1 MRRVSWKMLQRIG
14 DYAADEL
21 SGEQFLQTQQ
31 LLLEDDQMQHLAEAY
46 ARMLALL
53 RAVGAQSPDPPE
65 ALAQRAILR
74 ALEAERTAAA
84 PSRKEDAESTV
95 DPRKE
100 EDDE

>member
-1 MRRVSWKMLQRIG
+1 MEHLSWKMLQRIG

-21 SGEQFLQTQQ
+21 SGEQFLVARRFV
-31 LLLEDDQMQHLAEAY
+31 LEDDQIRHLAEAY
-46 ARMLALL
+46 ARMLVLL

-84 PSRKEDAESTV
+84 PSRKEDSGSTA